1 MKLHPECLPCA
12 GDFGLRTI
20 RRSIS
25 NEKRVWEVLK
35 DVMEFISHSDDRW
48 TPAHLGTKIMELVKE
63 KTGILDPYKEDKI
76 VQNEK
81 ALELYPRLKKLVRE
95 ANDPLRM
102 ALMISSAGN
111 VIDLGVSGE
120 FDLEGTVDRIMEIKL
135 EKDETEIFRGKIQE
149 AKTLLFISD
158 NAGEIIFDRILLETL
173 NKSLKK
179 IVSVKSGP
187 VLNDI
192 TIDDVYL
199 TGIENTAEVIETGS
213 SSLGIIREDVSNE
226 FKDIYGKADIVIA
239 KGHANIETLD
249 NADREIFFLLKAK
262 CNVVAEELE
271 VPVNS
276 FVFTRMGNTE

>member
-1 MKLHPECLPCA
+1 MRLHPECLPCA
-12 GDFGLRTI
+12 GNFGLRTI

-25 NEKRVWEVLK
+25 DEKQVWKVLK
-35 DVMEFISHSDDRW
+35 DVMEFIAHSDEHW
-48 TPAHLGTKIMELVKE
+48 TPAHLGTKIMGLVSE
-63 KTGILDPYKEDKI
+63 KTGISDPYKEDKI
-76 VQNEK
+76 IQNK
-81 ALELYPRLKKLVRE
+81 QALKLYPRLKELVRE
-95 ANDPLRM
+95 AKDPLKM

-120 FDLEGTVDRIMEIKL
+120 FDLEGTMDKIMEIKL
-135 EKDETEIFRGKIQE
+135 AKDETEVFREKIQA
-149 AKTLLFISD
+149 AKSLLFISD

-192 TIDDVYL
+192 TIDDVYS
-199 TGIENTAEVIETGS
+199 TGIENTAEIIETGS
-213 SSLGIIREDVSNE
+213 SSLGIIWEDVSDM
-226 FKDIYGKADIVIA
+226 FKDIYKKADIVIA

-249 NADREIFFLLKAK
+249 DADREIFFLLKAK
-262 CNVVAEELE
+262 CNVVAEELG

-276 FVFTRMGNTE
+276 FVFTRI

>member
-1 MKLHPECLPCA
+1 MRLHPECLPCA
-12 GDFGLRTI
+12 GNFGLRTI

-25 NEKRVWEVLK
+25 DEKQVWKVLK
-35 DVMEFISHSDDRW
+35 DVMEFIAHSDEHW
-48 TPAHLGTKIMELVKE
+48 TPAHLGTKIMGLVSE
-63 KTGILDPYKEDKI
+63 KTGISDPYKEDKI
-76 VQNEK
+76 IQNK
-81 ALELYPRLKKLVRE
+81 QALKLYPRLKELVRE
-95 ANDPLRM
+95 AKDPLKM

-120 FDLEGTVDRIMEIKL
+120 FDLEGTMDKIMEIKL
-135 EKDETEIFRGKIQE
+135 AKDETEVFREKIQE
-149 AKTLLFISD
+149 AKSLLFISD

-192 TIDDVYL
+192 TIDDVYS
-199 TGIENTAEVIETGS
+199 TGIENTAEIIETGS
-213 SSLGIIREDVSNE
+213 SSLGIIWEDVSDM
-226 FKDIYGKADIVIA
+226 FKDIYKKADIVIA

-249 NADREIFFLLKAK
+249 DADREIFFLLKAK
-262 CNVVAEELE
+262 CNVVAEELG

-276 FVFTRMGNTE
+276 FVFTRI